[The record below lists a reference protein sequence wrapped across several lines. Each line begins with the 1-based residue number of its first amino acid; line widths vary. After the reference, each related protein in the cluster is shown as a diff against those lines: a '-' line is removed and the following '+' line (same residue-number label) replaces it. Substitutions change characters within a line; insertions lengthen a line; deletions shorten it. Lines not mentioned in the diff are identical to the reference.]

1 MLRALSGFLILKQFK
16 HRYSWRIW
24 NTVTL
29 LEVTTRQ
36 EKTRKEA
43 AAEGKLSVASGSFYD
58 GCFSNCAECTTCL
71 QHSTGARFTDIKWIK
86 SWMNFGTHVLEL
98 ESKALARW
106 SDISTALYLPY
117 TNGQRMSVVSLTSR
131 FANVLRL
138 FAHVFSRFANVV
150 KSFR

>member
-1 MLRALSGFLILKQFK
+1 
-16 HRYSWRIW
+16 
-24 NTVTL
+24 
-29 LEVTTRQ
+29 
-36 EKTRKEA
+36 
-43 AAEGKLSVASGSFYD
+43 
-58 GCFSNCAECTTCL
+58 
-71 QHSTGARFTDIKWIK
+71 
-86 SWMNFGTHVLEL
+86 MNFGTHVLEL

-117 TNGQRMSVVSLTSR
+117 TNGQRMLVVSLTSR